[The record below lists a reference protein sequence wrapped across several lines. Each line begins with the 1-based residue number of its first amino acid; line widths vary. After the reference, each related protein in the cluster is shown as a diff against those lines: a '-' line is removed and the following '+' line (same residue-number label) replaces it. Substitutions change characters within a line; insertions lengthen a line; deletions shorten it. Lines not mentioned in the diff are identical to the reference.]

1 MGPVR
6 SESKPFISALAGG
19 MSHAFRLNESCP
31 SRKGAMV
38 SQRRPNR
45 IIKAITDAM
54 WERDRL
60 QMQMMGALLSTVE
73 RLRRRA
79 ARPRRHPARRRRET
93 IRHVARR

>member
-1 MGPVR
+1 M
-6 SESKPFISALAGG
+6 A
-19 MSHAFRLNESCP
+19 
-31 SRKGAMV
+31 RK
-38 SQRRPNR
+38 RPNR

-79 ARPRRHPARRRRET
+79 GRQRRPGARERKVNHAAGGR
-93 IRHVARR
+93 

>member
-1 MGPVR
+1 
-6 SESKPFISALAGG
+6 
-19 MSHAFRLNESCP
+19 
-31 SRKGAMV
+31 MV

-79 ARPRRHPARRRRET
+79 ARPRRRPARGRRET